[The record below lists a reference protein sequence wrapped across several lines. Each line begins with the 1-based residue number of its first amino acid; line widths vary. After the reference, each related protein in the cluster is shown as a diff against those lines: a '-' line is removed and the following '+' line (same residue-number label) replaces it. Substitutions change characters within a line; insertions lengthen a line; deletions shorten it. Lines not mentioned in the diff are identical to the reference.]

1 MIKKGFAF
9 LLINLVLLSQSV
21 DSLLSEINS
30 QSPREQLEIFIDEL
44 WSYRSKNPS
53 YAMQCGQK
61 GAELAKKLGDDSKL
75 TEVNN
80 MLGVIY
86 RNIGNYTKALEYYN
100 SALEIAKSIND
111 SVQIAYAYNNIGG
124 AYRLER
130 NYTIALTNMFKA
142 LEIFEKL
149 DMKEGIAFCTI
160 NIGIVYRLQ
169 GNYSKALDYIN
180 RTIDIRENL
189 GDKYGLAIALNQF
202 VEIYID
208 KREFDTAFYEYAE
221 LYKLYEE
228 LDDTKGIATALGG
241 MGGILYEKKNYKAA
255 KDYRE
260 RSLDLHK
267 SIDNIEGIVNNLN
280 GLALIYLKL
289 NQSDLAQQS
298 LNEAYKICMEPNR
311 TAFLISHYDYRSR
324 YFEELGIMDS
334 ALVYYKKYSSLKD
347 SLTALENIA
356 SIASM
361 EAIYQVD
368 LAAKENQ
375 ILLNENKL
383 KTGQTTFLLVLA
395 ILLITFLS
403 FIVYRFYRNKGLNEK
418 LKELNATKDKFF
430 SIVAHDL
437 KNPFNNLLGYS
448 ELLASD
454 YENMEETERKQAVQD
469 LHNSSRKLLALVE
482 NLLQWSSA
490 NIGSLTYN
498 PQTISLKE
506 QLDELIDLY
515 SDSIKQKNLGIE
527 LNVDSELTAFIDI
540 DYFKLV
546 MRNLISNAIKFS
558 NSGDK
563 INISASIDD
572 NFIFIKVQDF
582 GVGMDAQQLEGLFE
596 LGSKK
601 STKGTQNETGT
612 GLGLILAKDLVTRWG
627 GKIFVESE
635 LNRGSTFTI
644 TIPKK

>member
-1 MIKKGFAF
+1 MKKKGFAF
-9 LLINLVLLSQSV
+9 LLINFVLLSQSV

-44 WSYRSKNPS
+44 WSYRSKNPA

-75 TEVNN
+75 AEVNN

-100 SALEIAKSIND
+100 SAFEIAKSIND
-111 SVQIAYAYNNIGG
+111 SVQIAYSYNNIGG

-149 DMKEGIAFCTI
+149 DMEEGIAFCTI
-160 NIGIVYRLQ
+160 NIGIVYRHQ

-208 KREFDTAFYEYAE
+208 KREFDTALDEYAE

-289 NQSDLAQQS
+289 NQPDLAQQS

-311 TAFLISHYDYRSR
+311 TAFLISHYDYRSK

-403 FIVYRFYRNKGLNEK
+403 FIVYRFYRNKELNER

-437 KNPFNNLLGYS
+437 KNPFNSLLGYS

-454 YENMEETERKQAVQD
+454 YENMEETERKQALQD
-469 LHNSSRKLLALVE
+469 LHNSSKRLLALVD

-558 NSGDK
+558 NSEDK

-572 NFIFIKVQDF
+572 DFILIKVQDF
-582 GVGMDAQQLEGLFE
+582 GVGMDTQQFEGLFE

-612 GLGLILAKDLVTRWG
+612 GLGLILVKDLVTRWG

>member
-1 MIKKGFAF
+1 MKKKGFAF
-9 LLINLVLLSQSV
+9 LLINFVLLSQSV

-44 WSYRSKNPS
+44 WSYRSKNPA

-75 TEVNN
+75 AEVNN

-100 SALEIAKSIND
+100 SAFEIAKSIND
-111 SVQIAYAYNNIGG
+111 SVQIAYSYNNIGG

-149 DMKEGIAFCTI
+149 DMEEGIAFCTI
-160 NIGIVYRLQ
+160 NIGIVYRHQ

-208 KREFDTAFYEYAE
+208 KREFDTALDEYAE

-289 NQSDLAQQS
+289 NQPDLAQQS

-403 FIVYRFYRNKGLNEK
+403 FIVYRFYRNKELNER

-437 KNPFNNLLGYS
+437 KNPFNSLLGYS

-454 YENMEETERKQAVQD
+454 YENMEETERKQALQD
-469 LHNSSRKLLALVE
+469 LHNSSKRLLALVD

-498 PQTISLKE
+498 PQTICLKE

-558 NSGDK
+558 NSEDK

-572 NFIFIKVQDF
+572 DFILIKVQDF
-582 GVGMDAQQLEGLFE
+582 GVGMDTQQFEGLFE

>member
-21 DSLLSEINS
+21 DSLVSDINS
-30 QSPREQLEIFIDEL
+30 QSPREQLEVLIDEL
-44 WSYRSKNPS
+44 WTYRSNNPA

-61 GAELAKKLGDDSKL
+61 AVELAKSLEDNSKL
-75 TEVNN
+75 AEVIN

-111 SVQIAYAYNNIGG
+111 SVQIAYSYNNIGG
-124 AYRLER
+124 VYRLER
-130 NYTIALTNMFKA
+130 NYTIALTHMFKA

-149 DMKEGIAFCTI
+149 NMNEGIAFCTI
-160 NIGIVYRLQ
+160 NIGIVYRHQ

-180 RTIDIRENL
+180 RTIKIREDL

-208 KREFDTAFYEYAE
+208 KGELDKAFNEYEE
-221 LYKLYEE
+221 LYQLYEE

-241 MGGILYEKKNYKAA
+241 MGEIEYEKGNYKAA
-255 KDYRE
+255 RNYRE
-260 RSLDLHK
+260 RSLDIHK
-267 SIDNIEGIVNNLN
+267 SIDNVEGIVNNLN

-289 NQSDLAQQS
+289 NQPGLAQQS
-298 LNEAYKICMEPNR
+298 LKEAYKICIEPNH
-311 TAFLISHYDYRSR
+311 TAFLINHYAYTSR
-324 YFEELGIMDS
+324 YFEEQGIMDS
-334 ALVYYKKYSSLKD
+334 ALVYYKKYSLLKD
-347 SLTALENIA
+347 SLTVRENIE

-361 EAIYQVD
+361 EALYQVD

-383 KTGQTTFLLVLA
+383 KTGQTTSLLILA

-403 FIVYRFYRNKGLNEK
+403 FFVFRFYRNKELNK
-418 LKELNATKDKFF
+418 RLKELNATKDKFF

-448 ELLASD
+448 ELLTSD
-454 YENMEETERKQAVQD
+454 YENMEEAERKQAVQD
-469 LHNSSRKLLALVE
+469 LHTSSKKLLALVE

-490 NIGSLTYN
+490 NIGSLTYS
-498 PQTISLKE
+498 PQTIFLKE

-558 NSGDK
+558 NSEGNIGIKTAVEGD
-563 INISASIDD
+563 NILLKVKDD
-572 NFIFIKVQDF
+572 
-582 GVGMDAQQLEGLFE
+582 GVGMDEQQLEGLFE
-596 LGSKK
+596 LGNKK

-612 GLGLILAKDLVTRWG
+612 GLGLILVKDLVTRWG

>member
-9 LLINLVLLSQSV
+9 LLITNVFLSQSV
-21 DSLLSEINS
+21 DSLVSEINS
-30 QSPREQLEIFIDEL
+30 QPPQEQLEIFIDEL
-44 WSYRSKNPS
+44 WTYRSKNPT
-53 YAMQCGQK
+53 YAMQCGK
-61 GAELAKKLGDDSKL
+61 NGIELAKRLGDNSKL
-75 TEVNN
+75 AEVNN
-80 MLGVIY
+80 LLGVVY
-86 RNIGNYTKALEYYN
+86 RNIGNYTKALEFYN
-100 SALEIAKSIND
+100 TALEIAKSIND
-111 SVQIAYAYNNIGG
+111 SVQIAYSYNNIGG

-142 LEIFEKL
+142 LEIFENL
-149 DMKEGIAFCTI
+149 NMNEGIAFCTI

-180 RTIDIRENL
+180 RTITIRENL

-202 VEIYID
+202 VEILID
-208 KREFDTAFYEYAE
+208 KKELDKALNEYKE
-221 LYKLYEE
+221 LYRLYED
-228 LDDTKGIATALGG
+228 LDDTKGIATALGE

-260 RSLDLHK
+260 RSLEIHK
-267 SIDNIEGIVNNLN
+267 SIDNTEGIVNNLN

-289 NQSDLAQQS
+289 NQPYLAQKS
-298 LNEAYKICMEPNR
+298 LNEAYKICIEPNH
-311 TAFLISHYDYRSR
+311 TSFLITYYEYASR
-324 YFEELGIMDS
+324 YFEELGKMDS

-347 SLTALENIA
+347 SLTARENIA
-356 SIASM
+356 SIAAM

-375 ILLNENKL
+375 ILINENKL
-383 KTGQTTFLLVLA
+383 KTEQTIFLLILA
-395 ILLITFLS
+395 VLLITFLS
-403 FIVYRFYRNKGLNEK
+403 FIVFRFYRNKELNK
-418 LKELNATKDKFF
+418 RLKELNATKDKFF

-448 ELLASD
+448 ELLAAD
-454 YENMEETERKQAVQD
+454 YENMEEDERKQVVRG
-469 LHNSSRKLLALVE
+469 LHNSSKKLLALVE

-490 NIGSLTYN
+490 NIGSLKYS
-498 PQTISLKE
+498 PQTISIKE
-506 QLDELIDLY
+506 QIDELIDLY

-527 LNVDSELTAFIDI
+527 LNADSALTAFIDV

-558 NSGDK
+558 HPGG
-563 INISASIDD
+563 NISIKTDVEGVNILLKVKD
-572 NFIFIKVQDF
+572 NGI
-582 GVGMDAQQLEGLFE
+582 GMDEQQLEGLFE

-601 STKGTQNETGT
+601 STRGTQNETGT
-612 GLGLILAKDLVTRWG
+612 GLGLILAKDLITGWG

-635 LNRGSTFTI
+635 LNKGCTFTI
-644 TIPKK
+644 TIPKN

>member
-9 LLINLVLLSQSV
+9 LLITNVFLSQSV
-21 DSLLSEINS
+21 DSLVSEINS
-30 QSPREQLEIFIDEL
+30 QPPQEQLEIFIDEL
-44 WSYRSKNPS
+44 WTYRSKNPT
-53 YAMQCGQK
+53 YAMQCGK
-61 GAELAKKLGDDSKL
+61 NGIELAKRLGDNSKL
-75 TEVNN
+75 AEVNN
-80 MLGVIY
+80 LLGVVY
-86 RNIGNYTKALEYYN
+86 RNIGNYTKALEFYN
-100 SALEIAKSIND
+100 TALEIAKSIND
-111 SVQIAYAYNNIGG
+111 SVQIAYSYNNIGG

-142 LEIFEKL
+142 LEIFENL
-149 DMKEGIAFCTI
+149 NMNEGIAFCTI

-180 RTIDIRENL
+180 RTITIRENL

-202 VEIYID
+202 VEILID
-208 KREFDTAFYEYAE
+208 KKELDKALNEYKE
-221 LYKLYEE
+221 LYRLYED
-228 LDDTKGIATALGG
+228 LDDTKGIATALGE

-260 RSLDLHK
+260 RSLEIHK
-267 SIDNIEGIVNNLN
+267 SIDNTEGIVNNLN

-289 NQSDLAQQS
+289 NQTDLAKKS
-298 LNEAYKICMEPNR
+298 LREAYKICIEPNH
-311 TAFLISHYDYRSR
+311 TSFLITYYEYASR

-347 SLTALENIA
+347 SLTAHENIA
-356 SIASM
+356 SIAAM

-375 ILLNENKL
+375 ILINENKL
-383 KTGQTTFLLVLA
+383 KTEQTTFLLILA
-395 ILLITFLS
+395 VLLITFLS
-403 FIVYRFYRNKGLNEK
+403 FIVFRFYRNKELNK
-418 LKELNATKDKFF
+418 RLKELNATKDKFF

-448 ELLASD
+448 ELLAAD
-454 YENMEETERKQAVQD
+454 YENMEEDERKQVVRG
-469 LHNSSRKLLALVE
+469 LHNSSKKLLALLE

-490 NIGSLTYN
+490 NIGSLKYS
-498 PQTISLKE
+498 PQIISIKE
-506 QLDELIDLY
+506 QIDELIDLY

-527 LNVDSELTAFIDI
+527 LNADSALTAFIDV

-558 NSGDK
+558 HPGG
-563 INISASIDD
+563 NISIKTDVEGD
-572 NFIFIKVQDF
+572 NILLKVKDN
-582 GVGMDAQQLEGLFE
+582 GIGMDEQQLEGLFE

-601 STKGTQNETGT
+601 STRGTQNETGT
-612 GLGLILAKDLVTRWG
+612 GLGLILAKDLITGWG

-635 LNRGSTFTI
+635 LNKGCTFTI
-644 TIPKK
+644 TIPKN

>member
-1 MIKKGFAF
+1 MKKKGFAF
-9 LLINLVLLSQSV
+9 LLINFVLLSQSV

-44 WSYRSKNPS
+44 WSYRSKNPA

-75 TEVNN
+75 AEVNN

-100 SALEIAKSIND
+100 SAFEIAKSIND
-111 SVQIAYAYNNIGG
+111 SVQIAYSYNNIGG

-149 DMKEGIAFCTI
+149 DMEEGIAFCTI
-160 NIGIVYRLQ
+160 NIGIVYRHQ

-208 KREFDTAFYEYAE
+208 KREFDTALDEYAE

-289 NQSDLAQQS
+289 NHPDLAQQS

-403 FIVYRFYRNKGLNEK
+403 FIVYRFYRNKELNER

-437 KNPFNNLLGYS
+437 KNPFNSLLGYS

-454 YENMEETERKQAVQD
+454 YENMEEYERKQALQD
-469 LHNSSRKLLALVE
+469 LHNSSKRLLALVD

-527 LNVDSELTAFIDI
+527 LNIDSELTAFIDI

-558 NSGDK
+558 NSEDK

-572 NFIFIKVQDF
+572 DFILIKVQDF
-582 GVGMDAQQLEGLFE
+582 GVGMDTQQFEGLFE

-612 GLGLILAKDLVTRWG
+612 GLGLILAKNLVTRWG